1 MFKNYIF
8 IQTYTIME
16 TKYLL
21 LSAGTATFGFLIW
34 YAMSASLRLTK
45 TFQIQFDI
53 NTPFVNRFLRR
64 RLLMFLLYVIVP
76 LLFIFKWKVLGHV
89 SLEDVGIRFS
99 WNNQATLWFAILI
112 PVALIYNVLSG
123 SKEFNLVEYPE
134 IRVTRWTPKLL
145 VLSGLTW
152 CLQIFALELLYRG
165 FLLQSVL
172 AFTQNEM
179 IAIIISTG
187 VYALSQYFRRNRISV
202 FSIPYGALAC
212 YIVLQTGSLLPV
224 MFIHLAN
231 ALFNEW
237 ISIKKHP
244 EIKLA

>member
-1 MFKNYIF
+1 
-8 IQTYTIME
+8 ME
-16 TKYLL
+16 TNYLL

-34 YAMSASLRLTK
+34 YALSASLRLPK

-53 NTPFVNRFLRR
+53 NGPFVNRYLRR
-64 RLLMFLLYVIVP
+64 RLLMFILYVVVP
-76 LLFIFKWKVLGHV
+76 MLLLFQWNVLGNV
-89 SLEDVGIRFS
+89 TLNELGIRFS
-99 WNNQATLWFAILI
+99 WNGQSTLWSAILI
-112 PVALIYNVLSG
+112 PVALVYNLLSG
-123 SKEFNLVEYPE
+123 SKDFNLVDYPE

-145 VLSGLTW
+145 ALSGLTW
-152 CLQIFALELLYRG
+152 CLQIVSLELLYRG

-172 AFTQNEM
+172 KFTQNEP

-224 MFIHLAN
+224 MIIHLSN

-244 EIKLA
+244 EISLV